1 MNHLR
6 NPFGW
11 NAQKNID
18 NAQLNKVEKE
28 VDGFV
33 IIDNIDNQISIPEQR
48 YPSKALNIRNVSN
61 NIVSGIKKITS
72 GILDIVNYANP
83 FYKAPAN
90 NKTPQQKTGM
100 RSDNKTDVHP
110 FNKVPVNNKTSQQ
123 KAGML
128 SDTES
133 IQKLTKASMLSD
145 AESIQKLTKKIKLNY
160 KIGVSYLKSKKG
172 NKFAEEITKLKEKN
186 ENLLKENE
194 KLKNSKSP
202 LDTFKKFAN
211 LCLISKNNAK
221 ILHNYI
227 CLACAKA
234 SSDDGSDK
242 QQILFQANGVAE
254 KMAKKYENH
263 AKNIFGKISNL
274 ENLLKKTKNP
284 EKKHN
289 ELKTKLELNQNAN
302 KGNLN
307 KKNSGK
313 QDAMLKR
320 PGVRN
325 ISTPKL
331 PKEIVDN
338 NDKPH
343 ALKNYI
349 NFKPFKNESIEE
361 SSTLSD
367 TDIDSIKDG
376 YNKAK
381 AKNDE
386 QNKLIN
392 EQKRELS
399 KVRKEHGRINKIFAQ
414 YGQNDVSNKE
424 IDKELEELERELE
437 KSEK

>member
-1 MNHLR
+1 MNSLR
-6 NPFGW
+6 NFFEGLDT
-11 NAQKNID
+11 QKNI
-18 NAQLNKVEKE
+18 NNPQLNKVEKE

-33 IIDNIDNQISIPEQR
+33 IIDNPIDNPISIPEQR
-48 YPSKALNIRNVSN
+48 CTSKALNNRNVSN
-61 NIVSGIKKITS
+61 IIVSGIKKITS

-90 NKTPQQKTGM
+90 NKTPQQKAGM
-100 RSDNKTDVHP
+100 RPDTKSI
-110 FNKVPVNNKTSQQ
+110 Q
-123 KAGML
+123 K
-128 SDTES
+128 DTES
-133 IQKLTKASMLSD
+133 IQKLTKESMLSD
-145 AESIQKLTKKIKLNY
+145 AESIQKLTKKIKLDY
-160 KIGVSYLKSKKG
+160 EIGVSFFKSKKG

-211 LCLISKNNAK
+211 LCLISKNNAE

-227 CLACAKA
+227 CLAFTKA

-274 ENLLKKTKNP
+274 EKKQ
-284 EKKHN
+284 N

-307 KKNSGK
+307 KKISDK
-313 QDAMLKR
+313 KDEMLKR
-320 PGVRN
+320 LN
-325 ISTPKL
+325 INNKKDNILSTNIDSKS
-331 PKEIVDN
+331 
-338 NDKPH
+338 
-343 ALKNYI
+343 
-349 NFKPFKNESIEE
+349 FKNESTEE

-367 TDIDSIKDG
+367 IDIDNKLQAMENDIDDESIEIGSTEENSVLDDSDIDIDSIKEG
-376 YNKAK
+376 HNKAK
-381 AKNDE
+381 AENKKR
-386 QNKLIN
+386 NKLIN
-392 EQKRELS
+392 EQKKEFS
-399 KVRKEHGRINKIFAQ
+399 KLEKNQRQFDNFFAQ
-414 YGQNDVSNKE
+414 YSQSDVSNE
-424 IDKELEELERELE
+424 GIDKEMEELKRELE